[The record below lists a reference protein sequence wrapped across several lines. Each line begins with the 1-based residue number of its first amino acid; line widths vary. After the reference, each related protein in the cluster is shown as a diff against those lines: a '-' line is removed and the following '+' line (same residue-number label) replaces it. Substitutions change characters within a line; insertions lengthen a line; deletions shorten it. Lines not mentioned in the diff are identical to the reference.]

1 MSLHL
6 PNYIPELST
15 SFINVEYFDFQ
26 EFPHPAD
33 NFVTFQADASVVGQ
47 DEELLP
53 NMPEVEI
60 NAY

>member
-1 MSLHL
+1 LTFL
-6 PNYIPELST
+6 
-15 SFINVEYFDFQ
+15 D
-26 EFPHPAD
+26 PAD
-33 NFVTFQADASVVGQ
+33 NFVTFQADAYASVVGQ